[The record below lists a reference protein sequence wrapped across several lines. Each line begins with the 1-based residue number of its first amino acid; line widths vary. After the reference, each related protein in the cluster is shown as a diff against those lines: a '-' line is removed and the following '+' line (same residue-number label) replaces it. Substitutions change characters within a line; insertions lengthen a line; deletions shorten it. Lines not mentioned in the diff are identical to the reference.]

1 MNKKNFNVFFI
12 IILVILLSIPIVMG
26 IKVIFFKANTLDT
39 GINTAYDVVNKT
51 LDADNAIYNY
61 EWFIEQESNI
71 RVCLKNEEI
80 AKEEWELFKSELPE
94 DRLLWDKDDKQEESS
109 LRNSY
114 YALEKLTNLAI
125 EKYNSR
131 AEMVSR
137 NIFKD
142 NLPSN
147 ISRAFYAGKKLT
159 N

>member
-1 MNKKNFNVFFI
+1 MNKKDLKLLLIFI
-12 IILVILLSIPIVMG
+12 GVILLSIPLAIG
-26 IKVIFFKANTLDT
+26 IKTMFFRVNTVDKS
-39 GINTAYDVVNKT
+39 IDTAYGVVDKT

-61 EWFIEQESNI
+61 EWFIEQEAHI
-71 RVCLKNEEI
+71 RTCLKNEEI

-94 DRLLWDKDDKQEESS
+94 DRTTWDRDDKQEEAS

-125 EKYNSR
+125 EQYNAKS
-131 AEMVSR
+131 EMVSR

-147 ISRAFYAGKKLT
+147 ITRAFYAGKNLT
-159 N
+159 D